1 MFKTHVAEYPQHDRT
16 DSISLSPKE
25 WPAMN
30 SPQQGRMPERR
41 QDHCDEKEQKQADLS
56 GPSAKPPD
64 HDAVRLKVCVEILSD
79 YLA

>member
-1 MFKTHVAEYPQHDRT
+1 LFKTYVAEYPQHDRT
-16 DSISLSPKE
+16 DSITISLKE

-30 SPQQGRMPERR
+30 SPQQGRIPERR
-41 QDHCDEKEQKQADLS
+41 QDHCDKKEQKKADLS

-64 HDAVRLKVCVEILSD
+64 HDTVCLKVSIEILSD

>member
-1 MFKTHVAEYPQHDRT
+1 MWL
-16 DSISLSPKE
+16 SIHSTTAQIPLLSLSLKE

-30 SPQQGRMPERR
+30 SPQQGRIPERR
-41 QDHCDEKEQKQADLS
+41 QDHCDEKEQQKADLS

-64 HDAVRLKVCVEILSD
+64 HDTVRLKVSIQILSD